1 MDAVI
6 EFLISIL
13 GYVMLF
19 CFWLVKNYGLSI
31 ILFTLITKTIIFPLN
46 IITQKN
52 SIKMVQL
59 QPELDALK
67 IKYIDDKDKFTD
79 GQLDLYKK
87 FKYNPFLD
95 VIPLLIQIPLVLG
108 LVGVVYR
115 PLSYVLNLDS
125 SVISSLNDWLV
136 NILGVTDAGSTWQ
149 LTVLENIRNGMVP
162 EGISADVITQIKD
175 LNMNFLG
182 LDLGATPSFT
192 GSTIL
197 LIIPLL
203 AGLSAW
209 LLCYAQAKI
218 NVLTIAQNKVMTV
231 ATTIFMVA
239 FSTFFTFLVPAGV
252 GLYWIFGNLFAI
264 PMMVLTNLVIPPKK
278 YVDYDILNKMKEQRH
293 LKEEEQRLY
302 SKREKADYKR
312 FFTVNGMRLM
322 IYSESNGFYKYFAD
336 MIDYICEHSDVEI
349 HYVTSDPNDR
359 IFDDSREQIKSYYI
373 ASDRRLVPLFM
384 RLDCDMCIMTMP
396 DLEKYHIKRSR
407 VREDIEYVYVMHG
420 VGSYVMPLRKGA
432 LDWFD
437 TVLCIGIDNENEI
450 RDTEEL
456 YGIKPKLLV
465 EAGYPLIDRMIAE
478 YENSKPAAVESAR
491 PKILIAPSWQPDNII
506 ELCGEELIDSL
517 KDFDY
522 DIILRPH
529 PQMVRHSPELFAKL
543 REKYEN
549 TNVEIQTDFSS
560 TNPILEADVLITD
573 WSGIALEFAFTTK
586 RPVLFIDT
594 PMKVLNPEYDKIPT
608 KPLDI
613 TIRNVVGKSLDPKE
627 ITKANGIIKEF
638 LENRTAY
645 ADKIDAALHE
655 HVFNVGQSKKIYG
668 RYVLKRLNIK

>member
-31 ILFTLITKTIIFPLN
+31 ILFTLITKAIIFPLN

>member
-6 EFLISIL
+6 EFLIGIL

-31 ILFTLITKTIIFPLN
+31 VLFTLITKAILFPLS
-46 IITQKN
+46 ILTQKN

-79 GQLDLYKK
+79 GQLALYKK

-95 VIPLLIQIPLVLG
+95 MIPLLIQIPLVLG

-115 PLSYVLNLDS
+115 PLSYVLHLDGTD
-125 SVISSLNDWLV
+125 ISALNDWLV
-136 NILGVTDAGSTWQ
+136 NTLGVTDAGSTWQ
-149 LTVLENIRNGMVP
+149 LTVLENIKNGMTP
-162 EGISADVITQIKD
+162 EGISPDVITRIRE

-182 LDLGATPSFT
+182 LDLGTTPSFT
-192 GSTIL
+192 GSLIL
-197 LIIPLL
+197 LIVPVL

-209 LLCYAQAKI
+209 LLCYAQTKI
-218 NVLTIAQNKVMTV
+218 NVLTIAQNKAMTI
-231 ATTIFMVA
+231 ATTIFLIA
-239 FSTFFTFLVPAGV
+239 FSTYFAFLVPAGV
-252 GLYWIFGNLFAI
+252 GLYWIFANLFAI
-264 PMMVLTNLVIPPKK
+264 PLMMLTNLVIPPKK
-278 YVDYDILNKMKEQRH
+278 YVDFDMLGKMKEQKR
-293 LKEEEQRLY
+293 LKEEEQRRY

-312 FFTVNGMRLM
+312 FFAVKGMRLM

-349 HYVTSDPNDR
+349 HYVTSDPNDK
-359 IFDDSREQIKSYYI
+359 IFEDPREQIKSYYV

-384 RLDCDMCIMTMP
+384 RLDCDICVMTMP

-407 VREDIEYVYVMHG
+407 VRENIEYVYVMHG

-437 TVLCIGIDNENEI
+437 TVLCIGVDNENEI

-456 YGIKPKLLV
+456 YNTKPKLLV
-465 EAGYPLIDRMIAE
+465 EAGYPLIDRMIAD
-478 YENSKPAAVESAR
+478 YENGEHPESVR

-506 ELCGEELIDSL
+506 ELCGEGLIDGL
-517 KDFDY
+517 KDFGY

-529 PQMVRHSPELFAKL
+529 PQMVRHVPEVFAKL
-543 REKYEN
+543 HEKYDD
-549 TNVEIQTDFSS
+549 TDVEIQTDFSS

-594 PMKVLNPEYDKIPT
+594 PMKVLNPDYDKIST

-627 ITKANGIIKEF
+627 IAKANDIIKEF
-638 LENRTAY
+638 LENKTAY
-645 ADKIDAALHE
+645 ADKINAALHE

-668 RYVLKRLNIK
+668 RYVLKRLGIK

>member
-1 MDAVI
+1 MNAVI
-6 EFLISIL
+6 EFLIGIL

-31 ILFTLITKTIIFPLN
+31 VLFTLLTKAILFPLS
-46 IITQKN
+46 ILTQKN

-79 GQLDLYKK
+79 GQLALYKK
-87 FKYNPFLD
+87 FRYNPFLD
-95 VIPLLIQIPLVLG
+95 MIPLLIQIPLVLG

-115 PLSYVLNLDS
+115 PLSYVLHLESAD
-125 SVISSLNDWLV
+125 ISSLNDWLV
-136 NILGVTDAGSTWQ
+136 NTLGVTDAGSTWQ
-149 LTVLENIRNGMVP
+149 LTVLENIKNGMIP
-162 EGISADVITQIKD
+162 EGISPDVIARIQGLD
-175 LNMNFLG
+175 MNFLG

-192 GSTIL
+192 GSPIL
-197 LIIPLL
+197 LLVPVL

-209 LLCYAQAKI
+209 LLSYAQTKI
-218 NVLTIAQNKVMTV
+218 NVLTIAQNKIMTV
-231 ATTIFMVA
+231 ATTIFLIA
-239 FSTFFTFLVPAGV
+239 FSTYFTFLVPAGV
-252 GLYWIFGNLFAI
+252 GLYWIFANLFAI
-264 PMMVLTNLVIPPKK
+264 PLMMLTNLVIPPKK
-278 YVDYDILNKMKEQRH
+278 YVDYDMLNKMKEQKR
-293 LKEEEQRLY
+293 LKEEEQRRY

-312 FFTVNGMRLM
+312 FFAVKGMKLM

-349 HYVTSDPNDR
+349 HYVTSDPNDK
-359 IFDDSREQIKSYYI
+359 IFEDPREQIKSYYI

-384 RLDCDMCIMTMP
+384 RLDCDMCVMTMP

-407 VREDIEYVYVMHG
+407 VRENIEYLYVMHG

-437 TVLCIGIDNENEI
+437 SVLCIGIDNENEI
-450 RDTEEL
+450 RDTEKL
-456 YGIKPKLLV
+456 YNTKPKMLV
-465 EAGYPLIDRMIAE
+465 EAGYPLIDRMIAD
-478 YENSKPAAVESAR
+478 YEKSEKRENTR

-506 ELCGEELIDSL
+506 ELCGEELIDTLRGS
-517 KDFDY
+517 DY

-529 PQMVRHSPELFAKL
+529 PQMVRHVPEIFAKL
-543 REKYEN
+543 HEKYDG

-594 PMKVLNPEYDKIPT
+594 PMKVLNPDYNKIPT

-613 TIRNVVGKSLDPKE
+613 TIRNVVGKSLSPNE
-627 ITKANGIIKEF
+627 IAKANDIIKEF
-638 LENRTAY
+638 LENKTSY
-645 ADKIDAALHE
+645 TDKINAALHE

-668 RYVLKRLNIK
+668 RYVLKRLGIK